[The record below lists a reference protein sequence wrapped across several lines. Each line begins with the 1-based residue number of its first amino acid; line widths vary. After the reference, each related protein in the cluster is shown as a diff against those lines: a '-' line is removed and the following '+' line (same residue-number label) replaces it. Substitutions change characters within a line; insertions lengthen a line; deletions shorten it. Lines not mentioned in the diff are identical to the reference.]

1 METEDDN
8 TLATMANRILSNSQ
22 YGNIDWNQ
30 YSNYGEKLNTIC
42 REFHSTNMDIEL
54 PLNFKTVIMKLHPEI
69 KDMVA
74 DYFET
79 KQIYDPNTFNPVNRF
94 QVAVRIFINENEIP
108 KGNKDFY
115 KNSLKD
121 LFNMTYGSEMDFV
134 TFIVTSIVIPP
145 VKTNEE
151 KFVELFGKKVSL

>member
-1 METEDDN
+1 METENDN
-8 TLATMANRILSNSQ
+8 NLATMANRILSNSQ
-22 YGNIDWNQ
+22 YGNIGWNQ
-30 YSNYGEKLNTIC
+30 YSNYDKKLKTI
-42 REFHSTNMDIEL
+42 STNQDIEL
-54 PLNFKTVIMKLHPEI
+54 PLNFKTVVMKLHPEI
-69 KDMVA
+69 KDVVA

-79 KQIYDPNTFNPVNRF
+79 KQIYDPNTFNPVNHF

-151 KFVELFGKKVSL
+151 KFVELFGKK

>member
-1 METEDDN
+1 MEERDDN
-8 TLATMANRILSNSQ
+8 NLATMSRMVLNNSR
-22 YGNIDWNQ
+22 YGNIDWND
-30 YSNYGEKLNTIC
+30 YSNYDKKLKTI
-42 REFHSTNMDIEL
+42 STNQDIEL
-54 PLNFKTVIMKLHPEI
+54 PLNFKTVVMKLHPEI
-69 KDMVA
+69 KDVVA

-79 KQIYDPNTFNPVNRF
+79 KQIYDPNTFNPVNHF

-108 KGNKDFY
+108 RGNKDFY

-151 KFVELFGKKVSL
+151 KFVELFGKK

>member
-1 METEDDN
+1 MEERDDN
-8 TLATMANRILSNSQ
+8 SLVTMANRILSNSQ
-22 YGNIDWNQ
+22 YGNIDWNE
-30 YSNYGEKLNTIC
+30 YSNYDKKLKTI
-42 REFHSTNMDIEL
+42 STNQDIEL
-54 PLNFKTVIMKLHPEI
+54 PLNFRTVVMKLHPEI
-69 KDMVA
+69 GDLVA
-74 DYFET
+74 EYFET
-79 KQIYDPNTFNPVNRF
+79 KQIYDPNTFNPVNHF

-151 KFVELFGKKVSL
+151 KFVELFGKK

>member
-1 METEDDN
+1 MEERDDRYF
-8 TLATMANRILSNSQ
+8 ATMADRILSTSR

-30 YSNYGEKLNTIC
+30 YSDYDKKLKTI
-42 REFHSTNMDIEL
+42 STNQDIEL
-54 PLNFKTVIMKLHPEI
+54 PSNFKTVVMKLHPEI
-69 KDMVA
+69 GDLVA
-74 DYFET
+74 EYFET
-79 KQIYDPNTFNPVNRF
+79 KQIYDPNTFNPVNHF

-151 KFVELFGKKVSL
+151 KFVELFGKK

>member
-1 METEDDN
+1 MEERDDN
-8 TLATMANRILSNSQ
+8 SLVTMANRILSNSV
-22 YGNIDWNQ
+22 YGKYDWNQ
-30 YSNYGEKLNTIC
+30 YSNYDKKLKTI
-42 REFHSTNMDIEL
+42 STNQDIEL
-54 PLNFKTVIMKLHPEI
+54 PLNFKTVVMKLHPEI
-69 KDMVA
+69 GDLVA
-74 DYFET
+74 EYFET
-79 KQIYDPNTFNPVNRF
+79 KQIYNPETFNPVNHF

-134 TFIVTSIVIPP
+134 TFIVTCIVIPP

-151 KFVELFGKKVSL
+151 KFVELFGKK

>member
-1 METEDDN
+1 MEERDDN
-8 TLATMANRILSNSQ
+8 NLATMANRILSTSR
-22 YGNIDWNQ
+22 YGNIDWNE
-30 YSNYGEKLNTIC
+30 YSNYDKKLKTI
-42 REFHSTNMDIEL
+42 STNQDIEL
-54 PLNFKTVIMKLHPEI
+54 PLNFRTVVMKLHPEI
-69 KDMVA
+69 GDLVA
-74 DYFET
+74 EYFET
-79 KQIYDPNTFNPVNRF
+79 KQIYDPNTFNPVNHL

-134 TFIVTSIVIPP
+134 TFIVTCIVIPP

-151 KFVELFGKKVSL
+151 KFVELFGKK

>member
-1 METEDDN
+1 MEERDDRYF
-8 TLATMANRILSNSQ
+8 ATMADRILSTSR

-30 YSNYGEKLNTIC
+30 YSDYDKKLKTI
-42 REFHSTNMDIEL
+42 STNQDIEL
-54 PLNFKTVIMKLHPEI
+54 PLNFKTVVMKLHPEI
-69 KDMVA
+69 GDLVA
-74 DYFET
+74 EYFET
-79 KQIYDPNTFNPVNRF
+79 KQIYNPETFNPVNHF

-134 TFIVTSIVIPP
+134 TFIVTCIVIPP

-151 KFVELFGKKVSL
+151 KFVELFGKK

>member
-1 METEDDN
+1 MEERDDN
-8 TLATMANRILSNSQ
+8 NLVTMANRILSNSQ

-30 YSNYGEKLNTIC
+30 YSNYDKKLRTI
-42 REFHSTNMDIEL
+42 STNQDIEL
-54 PLNFKTVIMKLHPEI
+54 PLNFKTVVMKLHPEI
-69 KDMVA
+69 GDLVA
-74 DYFET
+74 EYFET
-79 KQIYDPNTFNPVNRF
+79 KQIYDPNTFNPVNHF

-134 TFIVTSIVIPP
+134 TFIVTCIVIPP

-151 KFVELFGKKVSL
+151 KFVELFGKK

>member
-8 TLATMANRILSNSQ
+8 NLATMANRILRNSQ

-30 YSNYGEKLNTIC
+30 YSDYDKKLKTI
-42 REFHSTNMDIEL
+42 STNQDIEL
-54 PLNFKTVIMKLHPEI
+54 PSNFKTVVMKLHPEI
-69 KDMVA
+69 GDLVA
-74 DYFET
+74 DYYET
-79 KQIYDPNTFNPVNRF
+79 KQIYDPNTINPVNHF

-151 KFVELFGKKVSL
+151 KFVELFGKK

>member
-1 METEDDN
+1 MEPVDEEITPYIGYHNYTISE
-8 TLATMANRILSNSQ
+8 RIN
-22 YGNIDWNQ
+22 GNMEERNI
-30 YSNYGEKLNTIC
+30 
-42 REFHSTNMDIEL
+42 STNMDIEL
-54 PLNFKTVIMKLHPEI
+54 PSNFKTVIMKLHPEI
-69 KDMVA
+69 SDVVA

-79 KQIYDPNTFNPVNRF
+79 KQIYDPNTFNPVNHF

-151 KFVELFGKKVSL
+151 KFVELFGKK

>member
-1 METEDDN
+1 MEERDDRYF
-8 TLATMANRILSNSQ
+8 ATMADGILSTSR

-30 YSNYGEKLNTIC
+30 YSDYDKKLKTI
-42 REFHSTNMDIEL
+42 STNQDIEL
-54 PLNFKTVIMKLHPEI
+54 PSNFKTVVMKLHPEI
-69 KDMVA
+69 KDLVA

-79 KQIYDPNTFNPVNRF
+79 KQIYDPNTFNPVNHF

-151 KFVELFGKKVSL
+151 KFVELFGKK

>member
-1 METEDDN
+1 MDERDDN
-8 TLATMANRILSNSQ
+8 NLATMANRILSNSQ
-22 YGNIDWNQ
+22 YGNIGWNQ
-30 YSNYGEKLNTIC
+30 YSDYDKKLKTI
-42 REFHSTNMDIEL
+42 STNQDIEL
-54 PLNFKTVIMKLHPEI
+54 PSNFKTVIMKLHPEI

-79 KQIYDPNTFNPVNRF
+79 KQIYDPNTFNPVNHF

-151 KFVELFGKKVSL
+151 KFVELFGKK

>member
-1 METEDDN
+1 MEERDDN
-8 TLATMANRILSNSQ
+8 SMVTMANRILSNSQ

-30 YSNYGEKLNTIC
+30 YSDYDKKLKTI
-42 REFHSTNMDIEL
+42 STNQDIEL
-54 PLNFKTVIMKLHPEI
+54 PSNFKTVVMKLHPEI
-69 KDMVA
+69 KDLVA

-79 KQIYDPNTFNPVNRF
+79 KQIYDPNTFNPVNHF

-151 KFVELFGKKVSL
+151 KFVELFGKK

>member
-1 METEDDN
+1 MEERDDN
-8 TLATMANRILSNSQ
+8 NLATMANRILSNSQ

-30 YSNYGEKLNTIC
+30 YSNYDKKLKTI
-42 REFHSTNMDIEL
+42 STNQDIEL
-54 PLNFKTVIMKLHPEI
+54 PLNFKTVVMKLHPEI
-69 KDMVA
+69 GDLVA
-74 DYFET
+74 EYFET
-79 KQIYDPNTFNPVNRF
+79 KQIYNPETFNPVNHF

-134 TFIVTSIVIPP
+134 TFIVTCIVIPP

-151 KFVELFGKKVSL
+151 KFVELFGKK

>member
-1 METEDDN
+1 MEERDDN
-8 TLATMANRILSNSQ
+8 TLATMANRILINSQ
-22 YGNIDWNQ
+22 YGNTDWNQ
-30 YSNYGEKLNTIC
+30 YSDYDKKLKTI
-42 REFHSTNMDIEL
+42 STNQDIEL
-54 PLNFKTVIMKLHPEI
+54 PSNFKTVIMKLHPEI
-69 KDMVA
+69 GDLVA

-79 KQIYDPNTFNPVNRF
+79 KQIYDPNTFNPVNHF

-151 KFVELFGKKVSL
+151 KFMEIFMKKTLKI

>member
-1 METEDDN
+1 MEERDDRYF
-8 TLATMANRILSNSQ
+8 ATMADRILSTSR

-30 YSNYGEKLNTIC
+30 YSDYDKKLKTI
-42 REFHSTNMDIEL
+42 STNQDIEL
-54 PLNFKTVIMKLHPEI
+54 PSNFKTVVMKLHPEI
-69 KDMVA
+69 GDLVA
-74 DYFET
+74 EYFET
-79 KQIYDPNTFNPVNRF
+79 KQIYDPNTFNPVNHF

-134 TFIVTSIVIPP
+134 TFIVTCIVIPP

-151 KFVELFGKKVSL
+151 KFVELFGKK

>member
-1 METEDDN
+1 MEERDDN
-8 TLATMANRILSNSQ
+8 NLATMSNRILSTSR

-30 YSNYGEKLNTIC
+30 YSDYDKKLKTI
-42 REFHSTNMDIEL
+42 STNQDIEL
-54 PLNFKTVIMKLHPEI
+54 PLNFKTVVMKLHPEI
-69 KDMVA
+69 GDLVA
-74 DYFET
+74 EYFET
-79 KQIYDPNTFNPVNRF
+79 KQIYDPNTFNPVNHF

-134 TFIVTSIVIPP
+134 TFIVTCIVIPP

-151 KFVELFGKKVSL
+151 KFVELFGKK

>member
-1 METEDDN
+1 MEERDDN
-8 TLATMANRILSNSQ
+8 NLATMSRMVLNNSR
-22 YGNIDWNQ
+22 YGNIDWND
-30 YSNYGEKLNTIC
+30 YSNYDKKLKTI
-42 REFHSTNMDIEL
+42 STNQDIEL
-54 PLNFKTVIMKLHPEI
+54 PLNFKTVVMKLHPEI
-69 KDMVA
+69 KDVVA

-79 KQIYDPNTFNPVNRF
+79 KQIYDPNTFNPVNHF

-151 KFVELFGKKVSL
+151 KFVELFGKK

>member
-8 TLATMANRILSNSQ
+8 NLATMANRILSNSQ

-30 YSNYGEKLNTIC
+30 YSNYDKKLKTI
-42 REFHSTNMDIEL
+42 STNQDIEL
-54 PLNFKTVIMKLHPEI
+54 PLNFKTVVMKLHPEI
-69 KDMVA
+69 KDVVA

-79 KQIYDPNTFNPVNRF
+79 KQIYDPNTFNPVNHF
-94 QVAVRIFINENEIP
+94 QVAIRILINENEIP
-108 KGNKDFY
+108 KGNKDFNT
-115 KNSLKD
+115 NSLKD

>member
-1 METEDDN
+1 MEERDDN
-8 TLATMANRILSNSQ
+8 NLATMSRMVLSNSR
-22 YGNIDWNQ
+22 YGNIDWND
-30 YSNYGEKLNTIC
+30 YSNYDKKLKTI
-42 REFHSTNMDIEL
+42 STNQDIEL
-54 PLNFKTVIMKLHPEI
+54 PLNFRTVVMKLHPEI
-69 KDMVA
+69 GDLIA
-74 DYFET
+74 EYFET
-79 KQIYDPNTFNPVNRF
+79 KQIYDPNTFNPVNHF

-151 KFVELFGKKVSL
+151 KFVELFGKK

>member
-1 METEDDN
+1 MEERDDN
-8 TLATMANRILSNSQ
+8 SLVTMANRILSNSV
-22 YGNIDWNQ
+22 YGKYDWNQ
-30 YSNYGEKLNTIC
+30 YSNYDKKLKTI
-42 REFHSTNMDIEL
+42 STNQDIEL
-54 PLNFKTVIMKLHPEI
+54 PLNFKTVVMKLHPEI
-69 KDMVA
+69 GDLVA
-74 DYFET
+74 EYFET
-79 KQIYDPNTFNPVNRF
+79 KQIYDPNTFNPVNHF

-134 TFIVTSIVIPP
+134 TFIVTCIVIPP

-151 KFVELFGKKVSL
+151 KFVELFGKK

>member
-8 TLATMANRILSNSQ
+8 NLATMANRILSTSQ

-30 YSNYGEKLNTIC
+30 YSNYDKKLKTI
-42 REFHSTNMDIEL
+42 STNQDIEL
-54 PLNFKTVIMKLHPEI
+54 PSNFKTVVMKLHPEI
-69 KDMVA
+69 GDLVA
-74 DYFET
+74 EYFET
-79 KQIYDPNTFNPVNRF
+79 KQIYDPNTFNPVNHF

-134 TFIVTSIVIPP
+134 TFIVTCIVIPP

-151 KFVELFGKKVSL
+151 KFVELFGKK